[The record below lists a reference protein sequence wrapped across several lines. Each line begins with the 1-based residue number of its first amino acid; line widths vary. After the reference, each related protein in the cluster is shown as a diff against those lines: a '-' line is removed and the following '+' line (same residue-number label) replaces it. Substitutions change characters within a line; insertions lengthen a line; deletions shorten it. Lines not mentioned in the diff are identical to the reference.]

1 MGDAAVALARHMGY
15 QSAGTIECLVSDDG
29 DFYFLEMNTR
39 LQVEHPVTE
48 EVTGVDLVREMVR
61 VAAGLPLSIPEGGI
75 GPRGHAI
82 EARIYAEN
90 PARGFMPSPGQI
102 TRMEIPAIPNLRIDS
117 GARVGTNVTVYYD
130 PLIAKLTAWGAD
142 RDSAIETM
150 REALAGTVIEGV
162 ATNIPF
168 LIRVFDGE
176 DFAAGRIHT
185 RYVDERLN
193 EIMAES

>member
-1 MGDAAVALARHMGY
+1 
-15 QSAGTIECLVSDDG
+15 
-29 DFYFLEMNTR
+29 MNTR

-61 VAAGLPLSIPEGGI
+61 IAAGQSLSIPEGGI

-102 TRMEIPAIPNLRIDS
+102 TRMEIPVVPHLRVDS
-117 GARVGTNVTVYYD
+117 GARAGTNVTVYYD
-130 PLIAKLTAWGAD
+130 PLIAKFTTWGAD

-150 REALAGTVIEGV
+150 RDALAATVIEGV

-168 LIRVFDGE
+168 LVRVFDGE
-176 DFAAGRIHT
+176 DFGAGRIHT
-185 RYVDERLN
+185 RYVDEHLN
-193 EIMAES
+193 EIMADA